1 MGLYL
6 KNIVF
11 SLGTLYMHTLNN
23 YYDEK
28 YEELESLNGSYCTAI
43 VVSEGEEKDYKD
55 VYEIEIK
62 GIKLLLNLKKSK
74 NKSLQNKENRY
85 LSNKNSKNSSF
96 KLKYGDK
103 IEFYLEYEKPSTA
116 RNYMG
121 FDYSNYL
128 KTKKIFGTVNLK
140 EEDVEIISHDNSN
153 IILRK
158 IYELR
163 NLMKTKIEKL
173 LPKETSGLCL
183 GMLIGETSGIEE
195 NMQEDFRDSNLSHI
209 LAVSG
214 ANVSYIIVS
223 ITYIFNKM
231 CLRKRLSKIISIIL
245 LILFMLLTGCTSSV
259 NRACIMAILMLI
271 AELLYRKS
279 DVYNNLA
286 ISALILLIINPYSL
300 LDIGFQLSYMGTIGI
315 VFLHDKIGNFIK
327 INNKIVKY
335 FFEMIAVTTCANL
348 AIIPIMMFHFN
359 TISLTFY
366 FSNIIVGPILGIVVI
381 IGFIMF
387 FISLIFTPIS
397 SLIAIV
403 LNLMLKFII
412 KIAEIT
418 ANMPFSKI
426 TIITPSFFFIIVW
439 YLIIISISYKQKVKI
454 FYHKNNKLIK
464 KIVSCIL
471 IIVLIVNLIIKVDKK
486 LEIHFVDVGQGDACL
501 IITPLNKKILIDGGG
516 SEFGSFN
523 VGEKTLLPYLL
534 DRRINKLDY
543 IIISH
548 FDSDHVLFYSIFA
561 KRNKSKKYN
570 NRETV

>member
-158 IYELR
+158 IYKLR

-195 NMQEDFRDSNLSHI
+195 NMQENFRDSNLSHI

-231 CLRKRLSKIISIIL
+231 YLRKRLSKIISIIL

-464 KIVSCIL
+464 KIVACIL

-548 FDSDHVLFYSIFA
+548 FDSDHVRFYSIFA

>member
-183 GMLIGETSGIEE
+183 GMLIGETSGREE

-548 FDSDHVLFYSIFA
+548 FDSDHVRFYSIFA

>member
-158 IYELR
+158 IYKLR

-195 NMQEDFRDSNLSHI
+195 NMQENFRDSNLSHI

-231 CLRKRLSKIISIIL
+231 YLRKRLSKIISIIL

-286 ISALILLIINPYSL
+286 ISALILLIMNPYSL

-315 VFLHDKIGNFIK
+315 VFLHDKIGSFIK

-548 FDSDHVLFYSIFA
+548 FDSDHVRFYSIFA

>member
-403 LNLMLKFII
+403 LNLMLIFII

-548 FDSDHVLFYSIFA
+548 FDSDHVRFYSIFA

>member
-158 IYELR
+158 IYKLR

-195 NMQEDFRDSNLSHI
+195 NMQENFRDSNLSHI

-231 CLRKRLSKIISIIL
+231 YLRKRLSKIISIIL

-501 IITPLNKKILIDGGG
+501 IITPLNKKILIYGGG

-548 FDSDHVLFYSIFA
+548 FDSDHVRFYSIFA

>member
-195 NMQEDFRDSNLSHI
+195 NMQENFRDSNLSHI

-286 ISALILLIINPYSL
+286 ISALILLIMNPYSL

-315 VFLHDKIGNFIK
+315 VFLHDKIGSFIK

-548 FDSDHVLFYSIFA
+548 FDSYHVRFYSIFA

>member
-315 VFLHDKIGNFIK
+315 VFLHDKIGSFIK

-548 FDSDHVLFYSIFA
+548 FDSDHVRFYSIFA

>member
-62 GIKLLLNLKKSK
+62 GIKLLLNLKKPK

-195 NMQEDFRDSNLSHI
+195 NMQENFRDSNLSHI

-286 ISALILLIINPYSL
+286 ISALILLIMNPYSL

-548 FDSDHVLFYSIFA
+548 FDSDHVRFYSIFA

>member
-195 NMQEDFRDSNLSHI
+195 NMQEDFRDSSLSHI

-516 SEFGSFN
+516 REFGSFN

-548 FDSDHVLFYSIFA
+548 FDSDHVRFYSIFA

>member
-62 GIKLLLNLKKSK
+62 GIKLLLNLKKPK

-195 NMQEDFRDSNLSHI
+195 NMQENFRDSNLSHI

-286 ISALILLIINPYSL
+286 ISALILLIMNPYSL

-315 VFLHDKIGNFIK
+315 VFLHDKIGSFIK

-548 FDSDHVLFYSIFA
+548 FDSDHVRFYSIFA

>member
-271 AELLYRKS
+271 AELFYRKS

-548 FDSDHVLFYSIFA
+548 FDSDHVRFYSIFA

>member
-418 ANMPFSKI
+418 ANMPFSKT

-548 FDSDHVLFYSIFA
+548 FDSDHVRFYSIFA

>member
-158 IYELR
+158 IYKLR

-195 NMQEDFRDSNLSHI
+195 NMQENFRDSNLSHI

-231 CLRKRLSKIISIIL
+231 YLRKRLSKIISIIL

-548 FDSDHVLFYSIFA
+548 FDSGHVRFYSIFA

>member
-195 NMQEDFRDSNLSHI
+195 NMQENFRDSNLSHI

-315 VFLHDKIGNFIK
+315 VFLHDKIGSFIK

-335 FFEMIAVTTCANL
+335 FFEMIVVTTCANL

-397 SLIAIV
+397 RLIAIV

-464 KIVSCIL
+464 KIEACIL

-486 LEIHFVDVGQGDACL
+486 LKIHFVDVGQGDACL

-548 FDSDHVLFYSIFA
+548 FDSDHVRFYSIFA

>member
-195 NMQEDFRDSNLSHI
+195 NMQEDFRDSSLSHI

-523 VGEKTLLPYLL
+523 VWEKTLLPYLL

-548 FDSDHVLFYSIFA
+548 FDSDHVRFYSIFA

>member
-315 VFLHDKIGNFIK
+315 VFLHDKIGSFIK

-464 KIVSCIL
+464 KIVACIL

-486 LEIHFVDVGQGDACL
+486 LKIHFVDVGQGDACL

-548 FDSDHVLFYSIFA
+548 FDSDHVRFYSIFA

>member
-11 SLGTLYMHTLNN
+11 SLGTLYMHILNN

-28 YEELESLNGSYCTAI
+28 YEELESLNGSHCTAI
-43 VVSEGEEKDYKD
+43 VVSKGEKKEYKD

-74 NKSLQNKENRY
+74 NKSLQNKENKY
-85 LSNKNSKNSSF
+85 LSNKDSKNSGF

-103 IEFYLEYEKPSTA
+103 IEFYLKYEKPSTA

-163 NLMKTKIEKL
+163 NLMKTKIEEL
-173 LPKETSGLCL
+173 LPKETSRLCL

-195 NMQEDFRDSNLSHI
+195 NMQENFRDSNLSHI

-271 AELLYRKS
+271 ADLLYRKS

-300 LDIGFQLSYMGTIGI
+300 IDIGFQLSYMGTIGI
-315 VFLHDKIGNFIK
+315 VFLHDRIGNFIK
-327 INNKIVKY
+327 INNKTVKY
-335 FFEMIAVTTCANL
+335 FFEMIVVTTCANL

-366 FSNIIVGPILGIVVI
+366 FSNIVVGPILGIVVI

-397 SLIAIV
+397 NLIAIV

-418 ANMPFSKI
+418 ANMSFSKI

-439 YLIIISISYKQKVKI
+439 YSIIISISYKQKVKK

-464 KIVSCIL
+464 RIIACIL
-471 IIVLIVNLIIKVDKK
+471 IIVLITNLVIKINKK

-548 FDSDHVLFYSIFA
+548 FDSDHVRFYSIFA

-570 NRETV
+570 NRKTV

>member
-163 NLMKTKIEKL
+163 NLMKIKIEKL

-315 VFLHDKIGNFIK
+315 VFLHDKIENFIK

-335 FFEMIAVTTCANL
+335 FFEMIVVTTCANL

-464 KIVSCIL
+464 KIVACIL

-486 LEIHFVDVGQGDACL
+486 LKIHFVDVGQGDACL

-548 FDSDHVLFYSIFA
+548 FDSDHVRFYSIFA

>member
-195 NMQEDFRDSNLSHI
+195 NMQENFRDSNLSHI

-231 CLRKRLSKIISIIL
+231 YLRKRLSKIISIIL

-315 VFLHDKIGNFIK
+315 VFLHDKIGSFIK

-335 FFEMIAVTTCANL
+335 FFEMIVVTTCANL

-464 KIVSCIL
+464 KIVACIL

-548 FDSDHVLFYSIFA
+548 FDSDHVRFYSIFA

>member
-158 IYELR
+158 IYKLR

-195 NMQEDFRDSNLSHI
+195 NMQENFRDSNLSHI

-223 ITYIFNKM
+223 IKYIFNKM
-231 CLRKRLSKIISIIL
+231 YLRKRLSKIISIIL

-548 FDSDHVLFYSIFA
+548 FDSDHVRFYSIFA

>member
-96 KLKYGDK
+96 KLKYGDE

-158 IYELR
+158 IYKLR

-195 NMQEDFRDSNLSHI
+195 NMQENFRDSNLSHI

-231 CLRKRLSKIISIIL
+231 YLRKRLSKIISIIL

-548 FDSDHVLFYSIFA
+548 FDSDHVRFYSIFA

>member
-454 FYHKNNKLIK
+454 FFHKNNKLIK

-548 FDSDHVLFYSIFA
+548 FDSDHVRFYSIFA

>member
-523 VGEKTLLPYLL
+523 VWEKTLLPYLL

-548 FDSDHVLFYSIFA
+548 FDSDHVRFYSIFA

>member
-195 NMQEDFRDSNLSHI
+195 NMQEDFRDSSLSHI

-259 NRACIMAILMLI
+259 NRACIIAILMLI
-271 AELLYRKS
+271 AELLHRKS

-548 FDSDHVLFYSIFA
+548 FDSDHVRFYSIFA

>member
-55 VYEIEIK
+55 VYKIEIK

-74 NKSLQNKENRY
+74 NKSLQNKENKY
-85 LSNKNSKNSSF
+85 LSNKNSKNSGF

-195 NMQEDFRDSNLSHI
+195 NMQENFRDSNLSHI

-315 VFLHDKIGNFIK
+315 VFLHDRIRNFIK

-335 FFEMIAVTTCANL
+335 FFEMIVVTTCANL

-366 FSNIIVGPILGIVVI
+366 FSNIIVGPILGIVAI

-426 TIITPSFFFIIVW
+426 IIITPSFFFIIVW

-548 FDSDHVLFYSIFA
+548 FDSDHVRFYSIFA

>member
-43 VVSEGEEKDYKD
+43 VVSEGEEQDYKD

-158 IYELR
+158 IYKLR

-195 NMQEDFRDSNLSHI
+195 NMQENFRDSNLSHI

-231 CLRKRLSKIISIIL
+231 YLRKRLSKIISIIL

-548 FDSDHVLFYSIFA
+548 FDSDHVRFYSIFA

>member
-195 NMQEDFRDSNLSHI
+195 NMQENFRDSNLSHI

-231 CLRKRLSKIISIIL
+231 YLRKRLSKIISIIL

-315 VFLHDKIGNFIK
+315 VFLHDKIGSFIK

-335 FFEMIAVTTCANL
+335 FFEMIVVTTCANL

-397 SLIAIV
+397 RLIAIV

-464 KIVSCIL
+464 KIVACIL

-486 LEIHFVDVGQGDACL
+486 LKIHFVDVGQGDACL

-548 FDSDHVLFYSIFA
+548 FDSDHVRFYSIFA

>member
-195 NMQEDFRDSNLSHI
+195 NMQENFRDSNLSHI

-271 AELLYRKS
+271 AELLCRKS
-279 DVYNNLA
+279 DIYNNLA

-315 VFLHDKIGNFIK
+315 VFLHDKIENFIK

-335 FFEMIAVTTCANL
+335 FFEMIVVTTCANL

-464 KIVSCIL
+464 KIVACIL

-486 LEIHFVDVGQGDACL
+486 LKIHFVDVGQGDACL

-548 FDSDHVLFYSIFA
+548 FDSDHVRFYSIFA

>member
-55 VYEIEIK
+55 VYDIEIK

-158 IYELR
+158 IYKLR

-195 NMQEDFRDSNLSHI
+195 NMQENFRDSNLSHI

-231 CLRKRLSKIISIIL
+231 YLRKRLSKIISIIL

-548 FDSDHVLFYSIFA
+548 FDSDHVRFYSIFA

>member
-548 FDSDHVLFYSIFA
+548 FDSDHVRFYSIFA
-561 KRNKSKKYN
+561 KRNKSNRKKN
-570 NRETV
+570 KN